1 MAQANDRYS
10 VIIQNLIDSGIDE
23 TIAEKYTQQLL
34 DGNFSETIGFL
45 RKHRKTLL
53 DEVHKNQQQIDCLD
67 FLLYQLGKEL
77 NYV

>member
-1 MAQANDRYS
+1 MAQANDKYS
-10 VIIQNLIDSGIDE
+10 VIIQNLIDSGIDK

-34 DGNFSETIGFL
+34 NGDVSKTIIFL

-53 DEVHKNQQQIDCLD
+53 DEVHKNQKQIDCLD
-67 FLLYQLGKEL
+67 FLLYQLGKEI